1 MTRQDLDL
9 YIPFLVVTIKKR
21 VNFKNISYDSSSGA
35 LDLPF
40 TKGNINSVIRLNIDN
55 YSIAKR

>member
-1 MTRQDLDL
+1 MGG
-9 YIPFLVVTIKKR
+9 